1 MEREK
6 GRGGMHS
13 VKRRGGAPACAAEHF
28 CFPFLPAL
36 LTHPSMVINPHL
48 CGIIVVVVADDDDD
62 DDDDDVARRSS
73 SAPPPSSPSAASPP
87 LPSPSVVTV
96 VTVVA
101 VVAIIRDDILPS

>member
-13 VKRRGGAPACAAEHF
+13 VKRRGGAPASAAEHF

-48 CGIIVVVVADDDDD
+48 CGIVVVVVADDDDD
-62 DDDDDVARRSS
+62 DDVARGSS

-87 LPSPSVVTV
+87 LPSPSAVAV